1 MSRFLNEVQSRNT
14 SQYSALFSHVRFV
27 AQFEYTSL
35 ATACQID
42 ARKFT
47 YWRDSIEWNAGNA
60 QRKTVPACSGRSK
73 KSRKKAEDRTGEGD
87 ISRGIAIEE
96 ENGVRKETREGQ
108 RPWIEKD
115 EDTGAGNRGRK
126 CKRVLVRR
134 ARRGK
139 MKGEG
144 KEEERRKRKKKKEE
158 ATVQVDNDREASS
171 EKTQKERRGE

>member
-47 YWRDSIEWNAGNA
+47 YWRLNETQGTRRGKRSQRVAGEA
-60 QRKTVPACSGRSK
+60 K
-73 KSRKKAEDRTGEGD
+73 KSRKKAEDRAGEGD